1 MKKQKM
7 IFTKKL
13 KSTKIPRVGVSSTFI
28 QRVIEA
34 QKKSLH
40 LEASK

>member
-1 MKKQKM
+1 MKKQKT
-7 IFTKKL
+7 IFTKKI
-13 KSTKIPRVGVSSTFI
+13 KTEKNPRIGVSPTFI

-40 LEASK
+40 MVVSK